1 MRPGLLRHPAQTP
14 SLTVRPEPTLWKRLV
29 KTISETVEF

>member
-14 SLTVRPEPTLWKRLV
+14 SPTVRPEPTLWKRLL
-29 KTISETVEF
+29 KPTSETVEF